1 MMGTL
6 NLILLIDDS
15 DADNF
20 YHKFIIERAGVQC
33 EVTALDGSIAGMKYL
48 EQSLGLEDNNS
59 TPMPQVIF
67 LDINMPAMNGFELLS
82 KLRELPDPYERKK
95 GLKIFMLT
103 GSLNPDDRTRATEHY
118 ADLVTGFRIKPLT
131 EPVVKEI
138 IKQYFSPQGQ

>member
-1 MMGTL
+1 MSAL

-20 YHKFIIERAGVQC
+20 YHKMIIGRSGISSETQSLEGS
-33 EVTALDGSIAGMKYL
+33 LDGYSYLLKSI
-48 EQSLGLEDNNS
+48 SLEDNS
-59 TPMPQVIF
+59 QYPMPQVIF

-82 KLRELPDPYERKK
+82 KFRELPDPYQRKN

-103 GSLNPDDRTRATEHY
+103 GSLNPDDRARATEQY

-131 EPVVKEI
+131 ETIIQEI
-138 IKQYFSPQGQ
+138 AREYFSA